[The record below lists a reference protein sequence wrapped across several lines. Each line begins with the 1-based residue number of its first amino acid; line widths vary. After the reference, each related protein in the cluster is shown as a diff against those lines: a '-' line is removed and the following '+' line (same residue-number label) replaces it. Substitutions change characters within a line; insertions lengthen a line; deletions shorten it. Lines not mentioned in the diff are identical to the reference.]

1 MIRAQCIVHRDNKV
15 LMVRH
20 RLAGKEW
27 WCLPGGAVEAGES
40 PDQAALRELREE
52 CGLKGTIV
60 RQMSVYASS
69 NIDTTCTYLVDIG
82 RQEPRTG
89 SDPEFGPHEQVLVE
103 ARWLLLSQI
112 PERDRAFLWA
122 AGLLAIDVFM
132 HQVSQW
138 GSRISYPGS
147 GT

>member
-1 MIRAQCIVHRDNKV
+1 MIRAQCIVHKGNQV

-20 RLAGKEW
+20 RMEGKEW
-27 WCLPGGAVEAGES
+27 WCLPGGAAELGEP

-52 CGLKGTIV
+52 CGLKGAV
-60 RQMSVYASS
+60 VCQLSVYGAS
-69 NIDTTCTYLVDIG
+69 NIDTVYTYLVDIG
-82 RQEPRTG
+82 RQEPRLG
-89 SDPEFGPHEQVLVE
+89 RDPEFGPHEQVLVE

-112 PERDRAFLWA
+112 PERDRTFLWA
-122 AGLLAIDVFM
+122 AGLLGVKEFL
-132 HQVSQW
+132 HEVSQW